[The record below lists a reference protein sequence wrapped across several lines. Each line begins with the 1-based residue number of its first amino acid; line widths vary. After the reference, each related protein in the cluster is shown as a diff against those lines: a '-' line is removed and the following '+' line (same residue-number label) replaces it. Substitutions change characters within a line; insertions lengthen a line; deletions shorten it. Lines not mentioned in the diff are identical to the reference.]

1 MTNIQWR
8 IYDFIKER
16 SLEGKWTSQKEI
28 RDYLINKNFVDKIGL
43 RTIRKYVHD
52 IREDDTIQKIILTDY
67 VKGYRLMSDEEEL
80 DYLKKR
86 KISILKMLKQYY
98 KDVKRFNQNNQFKIT
113 FGKYERE
120 YIESLINV
128 ENKDSKGGD

>member
-28 RDYLINKNFVDKIGL
+28 RDYLINNNFAEKIGL
-43 RTIRKYVHD
+43 RTIRRNINEIRKDD
-52 IREDDTIQKIILTDY
+52 IIQKIILTDY
-67 VKGYRLMSDEEEL
+67 SKGYRLMTDEEEI

-98 KDVKRFNQNNQFKIT
+98 KDVKRFNMNNQFKIT

-120 YIESLINV
+120 YIESLINA
-128 ENKDSKGGD
+128 ENKNV

>member
-28 RDYLINKNFVDKIGL
+28 RDYLINNGYAEKIGL
-43 RTIRKYVHD
+43 RTIRRNVHD
-52 IREDDTIQKIILTDY
+52 IRQEDTIQKIILTDY
-67 VKGYRLMSDEEEL
+67 SKGYRLMTDEEEI

-86 KISILKMLKQYY
+86 KISKKNPLA
-98 KDVKRFNQNNQFKIT
+98 
-113 FGKYERE
+113 
-120 YIESLINV
+120 
-128 ENKDSKGGD
+128 

>member
-28 RDYLINKNFVDKIGL
+28 RDYLINNGYAEKIGL
-43 RTIRKYVHD
+43 RTIRRNVHD
-52 IREDDTIQKIILTDY
+52 IRQEDTIQKIILTDY
-67 VKGYRLMSDEEEL
+67 SKGYRLMTDEEEI

-98 KDVKRFNQNNQFKIT
+98 KDVNRFNMNNQVKIT
-113 FGKYERE
+113 FGKYERD

-128 ENKDSKGGD
+128 ENKEI

>member
-28 RDYLINKNFVDKIGL
+28 RDYLINNNFAEKRGL
-43 RTIRKYVHD
+43 RTIRRNINEIRKDD
-52 IREDDTIQKIILTDY
+52 IIQKIILTDY
-67 VKGYRLMSDEEEL
+67 SKGYRLMTDEEEL

-98 KDVKRFNQNNQFKIT
+98 KDVKRFNMNNQFKIT

-120 YIESLINV
+120 YIESIINA
-128 ENKDSKGGD
+128 EDKDI

>member
-43 RTIRKYVHD
+43 RTIRRNINE
-52 IREDDTIQKIILTDY
+52 IRKDDTIQKIILTDY
-67 VKGYRLMSDEEEL
+67 SKGYRLMSDEEEL

-98 KDVKRFNQNNQFKIT
+98 KDVKRFNMNNQVKIT

-128 ENKDSKGGD
+128 ENKDMQKR

>member
-28 RDYLINKNFVDKIGL
+28 RDYLINNGYAEKIGL
-43 RTIRKYVHD
+43 RTIRRNVHD
-52 IREDDTIQKIILTDY
+52 IRQEDTIQKIILTDY
-67 VKGYRLMSDEEEL
+67 SKGYRLMTDEEEI

-98 KDVKRFNQNNQFKIT
+98 KDVNRFNMNNQVKIT
-113 FGKYERE
+113 FGKYERD

-128 ENKDSKGGD
+128 ENKEN

>member
-28 RDYLINKNFVDKIGL
+28 RDYLINNGYAEKIGL
-43 RTIRKYVHD
+43 RAIRRNIHD
-52 IREDDTIQKIILTDY
+52 IRQEDTIQKIILTDY
-67 VKGYRLMSDEEEL
+67 SKGYRLMTDEEEI

-98 KDVKRFNQNNQFKIT
+98 KDVKRFNMNNQFKIT

-120 YIESLINV
+120 YIESLINA
-128 ENKDSKGGD
+128 ENKEI

>member
-28 RDYLINKNFVDKIGL
+28 RDYLINNGYAEKIGL
-43 RTIRKYVHD
+43 RAIRRNIHD
-52 IREDDTIQKIILTDY
+52 IRQEDTIQKIILTDY
-67 VKGYRLMSDEEEL
+67 SKGYRLMTDEEEI

-98 KDVKRFNQNNQFKIT
+98 KDVNRFNMNNQVKIT
-113 FGKYERE
+113 FGKYERD

-128 ENKDSKGGD
+128 ENKEI

>member
-28 RDYLINKNFVDKIGL
+28 RDYLINNGYAEKIGL
-43 RTIRKYVHD
+43 RTIRRNVQS
-52 IREDDTIQKIILTDY
+52 IRQEDTIQKIILTDY
-67 VKGYRLMSDEEEL
+67 SKGYRLMTDEEEI

-98 KDVKRFNQNNQFKIT
+98 KDVKRFNMNNQFKIT

-120 YIESLINV
+120 YIESIINT
-128 ENKDSKGGD
+128 EDKNI

>member
-28 RDYLINKNFVDKIGL
+28 RDYLINNNFAEKIGL
-43 RTIRKYVHD
+43 RTIRRNVHD
-52 IREDDTIQKIILTDY
+52 IRQEDTIQKIILTDY
-67 VKGYRLMSDEEEL
+67 SKGYRLMTDEEEL

-98 KDVKRFNQNNQFKIT
+98 KDVNRFNMNNQVKIT
-113 FGKYERE
+113 FGKYERD

-128 ENKDSKGGD
+128 ENKEI

>member
-8 IYDFIKER
+8 IYNYIKER
-16 SLEGKWTSQKEI
+16 SIVGEWTSQKEI
-28 RDYLINKNFVDKIGL
+28 RDYLKNNGYAEKIGL
-43 RTIRKYVHD
+43 RTIRRNINE
-52 IREDDTIQKIILTDY
+52 IRKDDTIQKIILTDY
-67 VKGYRLMSDEEEL
+67 SKGYRLMSGEEEL

-98 KDVKRFNQNNQFKIT
+98 KDVKRFNMNNQVKIT

-128 ENKDSKGGD
+128 ENKDI

>member
-28 RDYLINKNFVDKIGL
+28 RDYLISKNFVEKIGL
-43 RTIRKYVHD
+43 RTIRRNINE
-52 IREDDTIQKIILTDY
+52 IRKDDTIQKIILTDY
-67 VKGYRLMSDEEEL
+67 SKGYSLMSDEEEL

-98 KDVKRFNQNNQFKIT
+98 KDVKRFNMNNQVKIT

>member
-1 MTNIQWR
+1 MTNIQCR

-28 RDYLINKNFVDKIGL
+28 RDYLINNGYAEKIGL
-43 RTIRKYVHD
+43 RTIRRNINE
-52 IREDDTIQKIILTDY
+52 IRKDDTIQKIILTDY
-67 VKGYRLMSDEEEL
+67 SKGYRLMTDEEEI

-98 KDVKRFNQNNQFKIT
+98 KDVNRFNMNNQFKIT

-120 YIESLINV
+120 YIESIINV
-128 ENKDSKGGD
+128 ENKEN

>member
-28 RDYLINKNFVDKIGL
+28 RDYLINNNFAEKIGL
-43 RTIRKYVHD
+43 RTIRRNINE
-52 IREDDTIQKIILTDY
+52 IRKDDTIQKIILTDY
-67 VKGYRLMSDEEEL
+67 SKGYRLMSDEEEL

-98 KDVKRFNQNNQFKIT
+98 KDVKRFNMNNQVKIT

-128 ENKDSKGGD
+128 ENKDMQKR

>member
-28 RDYLINKNFVDKIGL
+28 RDYLINNNFAEKIGL
-43 RTIRKYVHD
+43 RTIRRNINEIRKDD
-52 IREDDTIQKIILTDY
+52 IIQKIILTDY
-67 VKGYRLMSDEEEL
+67 SKGYRLMTDEEEL

-98 KDVKRFNQNNQFKIT
+98 KDVNRFNMNNQFKIT
-113 FGKYERE
+113 FGQYERE
-120 YIESLINV
+120 YIESIINT
-128 ENKDSKGGD
+128 EDKDI

>member
-28 RDYLINKNFVDKIGL
+28 RDYLINNGYAEKIGL
-43 RTIRKYVHD
+43 RAIRRNIHD
-52 IREDDTIQKIILTDY
+52 IRQEDTIQKIILTDY
-67 VKGYRLMSDEEEL
+67 SKGYRLMTDEEEL

-98 KDVKRFNQNNQFKIT
+98 KDVNRFNMNNQFKIT
-113 FGKYERE
+113 FGQYERE
-120 YIESLINV
+120 YIESIINV
-128 ENKDSKGGD
+128 EDKDI

>member
-28 RDYLINKNFVDKIGL
+28 RDYLINNNFAEKIGL
-43 RTIRKYVHD
+43 RTIRKNVHD
-52 IREDDTIQKIILTDY
+52 IRECDTIQKIILTDY
-67 VKGYRLMSDEEEL
+67 SKGYRLMTDEEEL

-98 KDVKRFNQNNQFKIT
+98 KDVKRFNMNNQFKIT

-120 YIESLINV
+120 YIESIINV
-128 ENKDSKGGD
+128 EDKDM

>member
-16 SLEGKWTSQKEI
+16 SLEKQWTSQKEI
-28 RDYLINKNFVDKIGL
+28 RDYLLNNDYVEKISL
-43 RTIRKYVHD
+43 RTIRKNIHD
-52 IREDDTIQKIILTDY
+52 IRKDDTIQKIILTDY
-67 VKGYRLMSDEEEL
+67 VKGYRLMSYEEEF

-98 KDVKRFNQNNQFKIT
+98 KDVNRFNMNNQIKIA

-128 ENKDSKGGD
+128 EDKDI

>member
-8 IYDFIKER
+8 IYDYIKER
-16 SLEGKWTSQKEI
+16 SLDKKWTSQKEI
-28 RDYLINKNFVDKIGL
+28 RDYLINNNFAEKIGL
-43 RTIRKYVHD
+43 RTIRRNINE
-52 IREDDTIQKIILTDY
+52 IRKDDTIQKIILTDY
-67 VKGYRLMSDEEEL
+67 SKGYRLMTDEEEL

-98 KDVKRFNQNNQFKIT
+98 KDVNRFNMNNQFKIA

-120 YIESLINV
+120 YIESIINV
-128 ENKDSKGGD
+128 EDKEI

>member
-28 RDYLINKNFVDKIGL
+28 RDYLINNNFAEKIGL
-43 RTIRKYVHD
+43 RTIRRNVHD
-52 IREDDTIQKIILTDY
+52 IRQEDTIQKIILTDY
-67 VKGYRLMSDEEEL
+67 SKGYRLMTDEEEI

-98 KDVKRFNQNNQFKIT
+98 KDVNRFNMNNQVKIT
-113 FGKYERE
+113 FGKYERD

-128 ENKDSKGGD
+128 ENKEI

>member
-28 RDYLINKNFVDKIGL
+28 RDYLINNNFAEKIGL
-43 RTIRKYVHD
+43 RTIRRNINE
-52 IREDDTIQKIILTDY
+52 IRKDDTIQKIILTDY
-67 VKGYRLMSDEEEL
+67 SKGYRLMTDEEEL

-98 KDVKRFNQNNQFKIT
+98 KDVNRFNMNNQFKIA

-120 YIESLINV
+120 YIESIINV
-128 ENKDSKGGD
+128 EDKEI

>member
-28 RDYLINKNFVDKIGL
+28 RDYLINNGYAEKIGL
-43 RTIRKYVHD
+43 RTIRRNVHD
-52 IREDDTIQKIILTDY
+52 IRQEDTIQKIILTDY
-67 VKGYRLMSDEEEL
+67 SKGYRLMTDEEEI

-98 KDVKRFNQNNQFKIT
+98 KDVKRFNMNNQFKIT

-120 YIESLINV
+120 YIESLINA
-128 ENKDSKGGD
+128 ENKEI

>member
-28 RDYLINKNFVDKIGL
+28 RDYLINNDYVEKIGL
-43 RTIRKYVHD
+43 RTIRRNINE
-52 IREDDTIQKIILTDY
+52 IRKDDTIQKIILTDY
-67 VKGYRLMSDEEEL
+67 SKGYRLMTDEEEI

-98 KDVKRFNQNNQFKIT
+98 KDVNRFNMNNQVKIT
-113 FGKYERE
+113 FGKYERD

-128 ENKDSKGGD
+128 ENKEI

>member
-28 RDYLINKNFVDKIGL
+28 RDYLINNNFAEKIGL
-43 RTIRKYVHD
+43 RTIRRNINEIRKDD
-52 IREDDTIQKIILTDY
+52 IIQKIILTDY
-67 VKGYRLMSDEEEL
+67 SKGYRLMTDEEEL

-98 KDVKRFNQNNQFKIT
+98 KDVKRFNMNNQFKIT

-120 YIESLINV
+120 YIESIINV
-128 ENKDSKGGD
+128 EDKDM

>member
-28 RDYLINKNFVDKIGL
+28 RDYLINNNFAEKIGL
-43 RTIRKYVHD
+43 RTIRRNINEIRKDD
-52 IREDDTIQKIILTDY
+52 IIQKIILTDY
-67 VKGYRLMSDEEEL
+67 SKGYRLMTDEEEL

-98 KDVKRFNQNNQFKIT
+98 KDVNRCNMNNQIKIT
-113 FGKYERE
+113 FGKYESE
-120 YIESLINV
+120 YIESINNV
-128 ENKDSKGGD
+128 ENKEI

>member
-1 MTNIQWR
+1 MTNIQCR

-28 RDYLINKNFVDKIGL
+28 RDYLINNNFAEKIGL
-43 RTIRKYVHD
+43 RTIRKNVHD
-52 IREDDTIQKIILTDY
+52 IRQEDTIQKIILTDY
-67 VKGYRLMSDEEEL
+67 SKGYRLMTNEEEI

-98 KDVKRFNQNNQFKIT
+98 KDVNRFNMNNQVKIT
-113 FGKYERE
+113 FGKYERD

-128 ENKDSKGGD
+128 ENKEI

>member
-1 MTNIQWR
+1 MTNIQCR

-28 RDYLINKNFVDKIGL
+28 RDYLINNNFAEKIGL
-43 RTIRKYVHD
+43 RTIRKNVHD
-52 IREDDTIQKIILTDY
+52 IRQEDTIQKIILTDY
-67 VKGYRLMSDEEEL
+67 SKGYRLMTDEEEI

-98 KDVKRFNQNNQFKIT
+98 KDVNRFNMNNQVKIT
-113 FGKYERE
+113 FGKYERD

-128 ENKDSKGGD
+128 ENKEI

>member
-28 RDYLINKNFVDKIGL
+28 RDYLINNNFAEKIGL
-43 RTIRKYVHD
+43 RTIRRNVHD
-52 IREDDTIQKIILTDY
+52 IRQEDTIQKIILTDY
-67 VKGYRLMSDEEEL
+67 SKGYRLMTDEEEI

-98 KDVKRFNQNNQFKIT
+98 KDVNRFNMNNQVKIT
-113 FGKYERE
+113 FGKYERD

-128 ENKDSKGGD
+128 ENKEN

>member
-16 SLEGKWTSQKEI
+16 SIEGKWTSQKEI
-28 RDYLINKNFVDKIGL
+28 RDYLINKNFVGKIGL

-67 VKGYRLMSDEEEL
+67 VKGYHLMSDEEEL

-98 KDVKRFNQNNQFKIT
+98 KDVKRFNMNNQFKIT

-128 ENKDSKGGD
+128 ENKDSKEGD

>member
-16 SLEGKWTSQKEI
+16 SIEGKWTSQKEI
-28 RDYLINKNFVDKIGL
+28 RDYLINNNFAEKIGL

-67 VKGYRLMSDEEEL
+67 VKGYHLMSDEEEL

-98 KDVKRFNQNNQFKIT
+98 KDVKRFNMNNQVKIT

-128 ENKDSKGGD
+128 ENKDMQKR

>member
-1 MTNIQWR
+1 MTDIQWR

-16 SLEGKWTSQKEI
+16 SLDGKWTSQKEI
-28 RDYLINKNFVDKIGL
+28 RDYLINNGYAEKIGL
-43 RTIRKYVHD
+43 RTIRKNIHD

-67 VKGYRLMSDEEEL
+67 SKGYRLMTDEEEI

-98 KDVKRFNQNNQFKIT
+98 KDVNRFNMNNQFKIT

-120 YIESLINV
+120 YIESLINI
-128 ENKDSKGGD
+128 EDEDI

>member
-1 MTNIQWR
+1 MTNIQCR

-28 RDYLINKNFVDKIGL
+28 RDYLINNGYAEKIGL
-43 RTIRKYVHD
+43 RTIRRNVHD
-52 IREDDTIQKIILTDY
+52 IRQEDTIQKIILTDY
-67 VKGYRLMSDEEEL
+67 SKGYRLMTDEEEI

-98 KDVKRFNQNNQFKIT
+98 KDVNRFNMNNQVKIT
-113 FGKYERE
+113 FGKYERD

-128 ENKDSKGGD
+128 ENKEN

>member
-16 SLEGKWTSQKEI
+16 SLNKQWTSQKEI
-28 RDYLINKNFVDKIGL
+28 RDYLINNDYVEKIGL
-43 RTIRKYVHD
+43 RTIRKNIHD
-52 IREDDTIQKIILTDY
+52 IRKDDTIQKIILTDY
-67 VKGYRLMSDEEEL
+67 VKGYRLMTYEEEF

-98 KDVKRFNQNNQFKIT
+98 KDVNRFNMNNQVKIA

-120 YIESLINV
+120 YIESLINI
-128 ENKDSKGGD
+128 EDEDI

>member
-16 SLEGKWTSQKEI
+16 SLDKEWTSQKEI
-28 RDYLINKNFVDKIGL
+28 RDYLINNDYVEKISL
-43 RTIRKYVHD
+43 RTIRKNIHD
-52 IREDDTIQKIILTDY
+52 IRKDDTIQKIILTDY
-67 VKGYRLMSDEEEL
+67 VKGYRLMSYEEEF

-98 KDVKRFNQNNQFKIT
+98 KDVNRFNMNNQIKIV

-128 ENKDSKGGD
+128 EDKDI

>member
-16 SLEGKWTSQKEI
+16 SLEKQWTSQKEI
-28 RDYLINKNFVDKIGL
+28 RDYLINNDYVEKISL
-43 RTIRKYVHD
+43 RTIRKNIHD
-52 IREDDTIQKIILTDY
+52 IRKDDTIQKIILTDY
-67 VKGYRLMSDEEEL
+67 VKGYRLMSYEEEF

-98 KDVKRFNQNNQFKIT
+98 KDVNRFNMNNQIKIV

-128 ENKDSKGGD
+128 EDKDI